1 MDHIA
6 FQQYQA
12 LFESRVIAQ
21 GVEKG
26 LLGQIERVST
36 KPRALARGSFGKVI
50 GTVLDARGALCLD
63 YYGLHKLSRG
73 LMELIGHIRLEE
85 KGTQIRYIEC
95 PVVHLSSV
103 RFEDISRLA
112 PDLMEGF
119 PHFKKRVLD
128 LRGFNHSYR
137 P

>member
-1 MDHIA
+1 MDRVA
-6 FQQYQA
+6 FQHYQA

-21 GVEKG
+21 GVEKD

-36 KPRALARGSFGKVI
+36 KPGTLAGANFGKVI
-50 GTVLDARGALCLD
+50 GTVLEAGQALCLD
-63 YYGLHKLSRG
+63 YYGLHKFSRG
-73 LMELIGHIRLEE
+73 LMELIDQIRCEDRRS
-85 KGTQIRYIEC
+85 QIRYVEC

-112 PDLMEGF
+112 PDLMAGF
-119 PHFKKRVLD
+119 PQFKKYVLD
-128 LRGFNHSYR
+128 RRGFNHSYR